1 MFLIT
6 STFLTWFLTLQ
17 SWEEGFSTRGTKYHK
32 NEHYLTS
39 TGPNLNISFWF
50 LKFFGRKNK
59 LWAIIKTWIKKIDMC
74 SPWIQ
79 KKISINFSQLTLADY
94 AFWKHLQFKCLSVN
108 SPYHQRY
115 QRYLF
120 SLHSL
125 HGIHWRHFLG
135 YIIKFLFMYFMYLD
149 KSYWI
154 FMYWK
159 QHTMIQSFWWVTLYF
174 PVSFYSDT
182 LKKLTVHLYH
192 LLLETQD
199 IILKKYMGRNCL
211 YKKFCFSYNLLLQ
224 ERVFDYYL

>member
-94 AFWKHLQFKCLSVN
+94 AFWKHLQFKCLTVN

-135 YIIKFLFMYFMYLD
+135 
-149 KSYWI
+149 
-154 FMYWK
+154 
-159 QHTMIQSFWWVTLYF
+159 
-174 PVSFYSDT
+174 
-182 LKKLTVHLYH
+182 LYH
-192 LLLETQD
+192 QVSLH
-199 IILKKYMGRNCL
+199 
-211 YKKFCFSYNLLLQ
+211 
-224 ERVFDYYL
+224 VFYVSR